1 MKYKAI
7 LRDSIIYTDDYAD
20 DEMHAL
26 VRNLTADFDNLGIDY
41 PVSILNEHNKKVM
54 TLFPIFR

>member
-7 LRDSIIYTDDYAD
+7 LRDAIIFTDDYAD

-26 VRNLTADFDNLGIDY
+26 VHNFIEDFNRIGIDY

-54 TLFPIFR
+54 TLFPIVK

>member
-7 LRDSIIYTDDYAD
+7 LRDSIIFTDDYAD
-20 DEMHAL
+20 DEMHTL
-26 VRNLTADFDNLGIDY
+26 VHNLIDDFNRFGIDY

-54 TLFPIFR
+54 TLFPIVK